1 MSVNVGVSICV
12 WLLFTVQRAGRQD
25 RLPCSISFC
34 REMKIWASDCF
45 FVLVFGGFLQF
56 LSVEA
61 VCDLTE
67 LLFWEKKVFYLFDLY
82 QV

>member
-1 MSVNVGVSICV
+1 MSVCPSVCGCCSQCSV
-12 WLLFTVQRAGRQD
+12 LAGRTG
-25 RLPCSISFC
+25 CHVASVSAG
-34 REMKIWASDCF
+34 EMKIWASDCF